1 MSEPTSGA
9 NLGAVIRARRMVR
22 NFADAPVDE
31 SLLDELLDLAR
42 RAPSA
47 GNTQAVEYLVLTGA
61 ETANYWDV
69 TLPAPK
75 RQGFRWQGLLEA
87 PVLLLLLTRPEAYR
101 ERYAEPDKG
110 RAETLR
116 ADLDR
121 WPVPYWWVDAGAVA
135 QNVLLLA
142 TDAGLG
148 ACLFGAFDHE
158 EAVLAAL
165 GADEARIAADDHACR
180 QLAELDSVLA
190 EERVRREVAFVR
202 LHESRIRELLA
213 RTDR

>member
-1 MSEPTSGA
+1 MSGPASGGD
-9 NLGAVIRARRMVR
+9 LGGVIRARHMVR
-22 NFADAPVDE
+22 NFADAPIDDSV
-31 SLLDELLDLAR
+31 LDELLDLAR

-47 GNTQAVEYLVLTGA
+47 GNTQAVEYLVLAGP
-61 ETANYWDV
+61 ETAAYWDV

-75 RQGFRWQGLLEA
+75 RRRFRWQGLLAA

-101 ERYAEPDKG
+101 ERYAETDKD
-110 RAETLR
+110 R
-116 ADLDR
+116 ADTLGADLGR

-158 EAVLAAL
+158 RAVLDTLGVPDDRRLVATIAL
-165 GADEARIAADDHACR
+165 GHPRPDEPGRSAG
-180 QLAELDSVLA
+180 
-190 EERVRREVAFVR
+190 RRRPPVDE
-202 LHESRIRELLA
+202 IRRRGRWTTPPPPA
-213 RTDR
+213 